1 WRFAFIGPVDA
12 SFRARAERLLA
23 QRPDLVSKVVFTGP
37 INDRATLYDWLDR
50 ARLSCLPSLSESFSF
65 ALIEAL
71 AFRHHLLVSP
81 RVSSAHD
88 IPAGGRFGSLLPPEL
103 ASAWADALARAVDGA
118 WSDAA
123 EVQAAAHH
131 ARERFAWSR
140 QIDALGGRLGL
151 VPPTASHRAATGAAA
166 T

>member
-1 WRFAFIGPVDA
+1 
-12 SFRARAERLLA
+12 

-37 INDRATLYDWLDR
+37 INDRAALYDWLDR

-71 AFRHHLLVSP
+71 AFGHHLLVST

-88 IPAGGRFGSLLPPEL
+88 ITAGGRFGSLPPPQLP
-103 ASAWADALARAVDGA
+103 SAWAGALARARAGA
-118 WSDAA
+118 WGDPAGM
-123 EVQAAAHH
+123 AAAARH
-131 ARERFAWSR
+131 ARGRLAWAR
-140 QIDALGGRLGL
+140 QSAGVGGRLGL
-151 VPPTASHRAATGAAA
+151 MAPTASHRAATGAAA